1 MIPVTVFGAD
11 GFIGRALVAHLRATG
26 RPVNAI
32 TRRNL
37 PMFLVAQPEAG
48 DVIYCLGLTADFRS
62 RPLDT
67 AEAHVGLLARLL
79 AAIQFRSFLYLSST
93 RVYARCETAREDVAI
108 PVQPNS
114 RSDLYNV
121 TKLAGEALCLSATA
135 TRCAWRG
142 CRMSSAPAWH
152 RESFLGQILAEG
164 AATGPVDAPPE
175 SALRQGLPRHH
186 RGGAGSPQ
194 HRRTW
199 RRAAL
204 QHRQRRQHDARRH
217 RARPFRAHSAGTSW
231 RGTTP
236 PRPAFRASTSAASR
250 WNSPPPATRILDDLP
265 QLCAV
270 VAPEVAC

>member
-121 TKLAGEALCLSATA
+121 TKLAGEALCLSDNRNAVRVA
-135 TRCAWRG
+135 
-142 CRMSSAPAWH
+142 RMSNVFGPGMH

-164 AATGPVDAPPE
+164 AATGSVMLHQSLLSAKDYLAITEVVPVLLNI
-175 SALRQGLPRHH
+175 SRS
-186 RGGAGSPQ
+186 GAARLYNIASGVN
-194 HRRTW
+194 TT
-199 RRAAL
+199 
-204 QHRQRRQHDARRH
+204 HDAI
-217 RARPFRAHSAGTSW
+217 ARVLSETLGWHVMARDNATAVRF
-231 RGTTP
+231 
-236 PRPAFRASTSAASR
+236 PRIDIGRLTMEFTAPRNT
-250 WNSPPPATRILDDLP
+250 ILDDLP
-265 QLCAV
+265 QLAQSF
-270 VAPEVAC
+270 APEVAC

>member
-79 AAIQFRSFLYLSST
+79 AAIAVPLVPLSCRPRASMRGAKRRGRMSQSPCSPTLAATSTTSPSWRARRSACPT
-93 RVYARCETAREDVAI
+93 
-108 PVQPNS
+108 
-114 RSDLYNV
+114 
-121 TKLAGEALCLSATA
+121 TA

-142 CRMSSAPAWH
+142 CRMSIGPGMH

-164 AATGPVDAPPE
+164 AATGSVMLHQSLL
-175 SALRQGLPRHH
+175 SAKDYLAITEVVPALLNISRS
-186 RGGAGSPQ
+186 GAARLYNIASGVN
-194 HRRTW
+194 TT
-199 RRAAL
+199 
-204 QHRQRRQHDARRH
+204 HDAI
-217 RARPFRAHSAGTSW
+217 ARVLSETLGWHVMARDNATAVRFPRIDIG
-231 RGTTP
+231 RLTTGIR
-236 PRPAFRASTSAASR
+236 RPAQH
-250 WNSPPPATRILDDLP
+250 ILDDLP
-265 QLCAV
+265 QLAQSF
-270 VAPEVAC
+270 APEVAC